1 VADPPKKVPSEW
13 IRNAAD
19 ELAVARGCR
28 FDIERGEHFIKTV
41 EKNYRLYE
49 GAKAGQLVELMP
61 FQRDFFMRLFSWV
74 VYSEFRGRWIRRFKR
89 ARWWI
94 PKKNGKSPSA
104 AMAGLYLTTAD
115 GEMGG
120 KTYSAAKDGK
130 QAQIVHDHA
139 IKMVEQSEALMDLC
153 DINRTSRRITHVPS
167 QSWYGVLASDNIEGQ
182 EGLNGN
188 AIIDEGHVVDDR
200 LARVLKFMGVSR
212 EEPIELMVSTAGDTL
227 DGWGKREWDYGQRV
241 NSGETKDIG
250 YLHECYA
257 AAQDATDE
265 DLLKPETW
273 FATNP
278 ALGHILDPVEFES
291 DLNQAR
297 SSLAD
302 WSDFKK
308 YRFNIWQSHSKSWLR
323 MSDWGQCD
331 RTAYDVK
338 KAAAGLDLSSTTDM
352 TAFSIVS
359 QCADETLKIRNHY
372 WLPEERLEDYDRL
385 GLPIEEWANGGW
397 VTLIPGGEI
406 IHSEV
411 QLHVYDTCK
420 HEGVSIVGY
429 DNWNALATQ
438 QELERRGLTMVAVPQ
453 TYSGL
458 SFAAKTFEAAVSGHR
473 IDNGGDPV
481 LRWMIGNVQVISDP
495 NGNIRP
501 VKPKD
506 NKREK
511 KIDGI
516 AAMLNALHCLDRVPE
531 KPKPTARVYAI

>member
-1 VADPPKKVPSEW
+1 MAEPPKKVPSEW

-19 ELAVARGCR
+19 KQAVREGCR
-28 FDIERGEHFIKTV
+28 FDAERGEHFIKTV
-41 EKNYRLYE
+41 ETYYRLYE
-49 GAKAGQLVELMP
+49 GSKAGQLVELMP

-74 VYSEFRGRWIRRFKR
+74 EWNDHYGRWLRRFKR

-104 AMAGLYLTTAD
+104 AMVGLYLTTAD

-120 KTYSAAKDGK
+120 KTFIGAKDGRQGK
-130 QAQIVHDHA
+130 IIFGHTM
-139 IKMVEQSEALMDLC
+139 KMVEQSEHLLEVC
-153 DINRTSRRITHVPS
+153 DINRSTSTITHDPS
-167 QSWYGVLASDNIEGQ
+167 SSFITVLASDNIQGQ

-200 LARVLKFMGVSR
+200 LARTLKFMGASR

-227 DGWGKREWDYGQRV
+227 DGWGKREWDYGLRV
-241 NSGETKDIG
+241 NSGEAKDIN
-250 YLHECYA
+250 YLHVCYA
-257 AAQDATDE
+257 ADPAATDAE
-265 DLLKPETW
+265 LLKPETW
-273 FATNP
+273 YATNP
-278 ALGHILDPVEFES
+278 ALGHVLDPVGFKK
-291 DLNQAR
+291 DLEQAR
-297 SSLAD
+297 QSLSD

-308 YRFNIWQSHSKSWLR
+308 YRFNIWQSHTKAWLR

-331 RTAYDVK
+331 RTAYDTK

-372 WLPEERLEDYDRL
+372 WLPEERIEDYDRL
-385 GLPIEEWANGGW
+385 GLPIEQWAAEGW

-420 HEGVSIVGY
+420 REGVNIVGY

-473 IDNGGDPV
+473 IDHGGDPV
-481 LRWMIGNVQVISDP
+481 LRWMIGNVQVISDA
-495 NGNIRP
+495 NGNLRP